1 MMEYSN
7 VLDILNT
14 KSTNRVFTAYN
25 FLNQKKHDVDSS
37 NVIAFYKSYC
47 DSLFIKDLKQW
58 NIHPV
63 FCLGEVTSGSIP
75 IIGEFKFKFDISS
88 NKKLGS
94 DDESYLYDAAL
105 VKGIVNVYQ
114 DAMKE
119 VFFHFFSE
127 IGNGLCCTGKSDM
140 ERRKF

>member
-75 IIGEFKFKFDISS
+75 IIVPSEDDRSIFIAWSFQSFRENNISLRLSTGITSIFSLILVISDI
-88 NKKLGS
+88 
-94 DDESYLYDAAL
+94 
-105 VKGIVNVYQ
+105 I
-114 DAMKE
+114 
-119 VFFHFFSE
+119 
-127 IGNGLCCTGKSDM
+127 
-140 ERRKF
+140 